1 MDSPDPPALRLRPAT
16 DADRDVIAR
25 IWHVSA
31 GLPEVGVPRLPDL
44 VALRTRVDAEL
55 AFGWEVTLA
64 ERGGATLGFLAIRPK
79 DGLLCELFLW
89 PDSRGQGIGGRLLAH
104 AKARMPGGFRLFTR
118 PSNRPAIRFYE
129 AAGLTLSHETVHPHF
144 GDRILWYRWTPD
156 AR

>member
-1 MDSPDPPALRLRPAT
+1 MSKKHDAIFDDVLSGLSPDPTERP
-16 DADRDVIAR
+16 D
-25 IWHVSA
+25 
-31 GLPEVGVPRLPDL
+31 P
-44 VALRTRVDAEL
+44 
-55 AFGWEVTLA
+55 A
-64 ERGGATLGFLAIRPK
+64 ERGGAVLGFLAIRPA
-79 DGLLCELFLW
+79 DALLCELFLW
-89 PDSRGQGIGGRLLAH
+89 PDCRGQGIGGRLLAH